1 MPRRGVGSG
10 ASSIWIT
17 APPNRLTEVLLV
29 LYNFGCRSVA
39 VHQVDPRARL
49 SCERVIDHLS
59 AAPRWIWIEAEID
72 GDIARVVARLLTEHD
87 GVQVDVEPDIERRDL
102 DGTMRN

>member
-1 MPRRGVGSG
+1 
-10 ASSIWIT
+10 
-17 APPNRLTEVLLV
+17 
-29 LYNFGCRSVA
+29 
-39 VHQVDPRARL
+39 
-49 SCERVIDHLS
+49 VIDHLS